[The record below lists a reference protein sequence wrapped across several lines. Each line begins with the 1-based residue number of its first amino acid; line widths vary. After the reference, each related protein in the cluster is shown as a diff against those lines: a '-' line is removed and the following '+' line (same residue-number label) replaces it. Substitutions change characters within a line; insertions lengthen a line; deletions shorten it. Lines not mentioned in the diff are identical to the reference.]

1 MPLTA
6 ADIVPESALNF
17 SLIGY
22 SDLGGRGHSDQV
34 MVQNGFAFVGHSKTR
49 GTSLVDVRDP
59 ARPRLAGLL
68 PHHPRSWAIHLQ
80 AQDNLLLVAEAFDYR
95 SAMPD
100 EEYYL
105 KTIGGID
112 SARFGVRGADYSAG
126 MRVYDISEPERPAEI
141 GFMDVP
147 GLGIHRLWWVGG
159 RYAYGSA
166 LLDGY
171 VDHILI
177 VIDLAD
183 PAQPKIVGQW
193 ALPGMR
199 TADGETAACNGR
211 VGLHHAV
218 VEGDVAYGCWRDGG
232 LTLIDVSN
240 KATPSLIAHR
250 NWSPPFAGGTHSALP
265 LPDRGLLV
273 VADEAVRDI
282 DQEPQKP
289 IWVFDIRSPENP
301 VSIATFPVPS
311 DRDYVAKGGHFGP
324 HNLHENRPG
333 SFRSSR
339 FVFATYQNAGLR
351 VYDLAN
357 PYRPEEVGWFVPQ
370 TPRRW
375 VEPLRGRS
383 KTLHSSDIF
392 VTADGLAYLTDYDA
406 GLYILQWKCA

>member
-1 MPLTA
+1 
-6 ADIVPESALNF
+6 
-17 SLIGY
+17 
-22 SDLGGRGHSDQV
+22 
-34 MVQNGFAFVGHSKTR
+34 
-49 GTSLVDVRDP
+49 
-59 ARPRLAGLL
+59 
-68 PHHPRSWAIHLQ
+68 
-80 AQDNLLLVAEAFDYR
+80 
-95 SAMPD
+95 
-100 EEYYL
+100 
-105 KTIGGID
+105 
-112 SARFGVRGADYSAG
+112 
-126 MRVYDISEPERPAEI
+126 
-141 GFMDVP
+141 
-147 GLGIHRLWWVGG
+147 
-159 RYAYGSA
+159 
-166 LLDGY
+166 
-171 VDHILI
+171 
-177 VIDLAD
+177 
-183 PAQPKIVGQW
+183 
-193 ALPGMR
+193 
-199 TADGETAACNGR
+199 
-211 VGLHHAV
+211 
-218 VEGDVAYGCWRDGG
+218 
-232 LTLIDVSN
+232 
-240 KATPSLIAHR
+240 
-250 NWSPPFAGGTHSALP
+250 
-265 LPDRGLLV
+265 V

-357 PYRPEEVGWFVPQ
+357 PYRPEEVGWFVPP